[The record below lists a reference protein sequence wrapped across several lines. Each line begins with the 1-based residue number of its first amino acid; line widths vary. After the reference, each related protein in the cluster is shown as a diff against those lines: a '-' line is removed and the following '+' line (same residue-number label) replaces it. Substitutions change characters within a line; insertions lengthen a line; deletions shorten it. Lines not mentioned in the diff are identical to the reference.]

1 MDNKD
6 LISTIRKIGLDE
18 KAAKIYLACLEIG
31 EATIQRIAERARL
44 RRTTIYY
51 IVDELIERGI
61 IFKTLRKKKTFY
73 LAESPAKVLAK
84 IREVISEFEEDL
96 PNLEARNHVA
106 HARPRVYYLYGVEG
120 FKDVWDKIFS
130 SRKKEFRIMTEGIN
144 FLDFV
149 KEKYVVDKIIK
160 KKKGLDI
167 RSLQLIVDSPYAR
180 KIIAK
185 DSAENRKSKLLPFD
199 CRLHFTEIIS
209 EDFVAFI
216 SPRFENMILMVH
228 NESFAKT
235 RKNLFDVLWKALPK
249 RGS

>member
-1 MDNKD
+1 MDNSD

-31 EATIQRIAERARL
+31 EATIQQIAERAKL

-51 IVDELIERGI
+51 IIDELLEKGI
-61 IFKTLRKKKTFY
+61 LIKILRKKKTFY
-73 LAESPAKVLAK
+73 LAEAPAKVLAK
-84 IREVISEFEEDL
+84 TREAISEFEESL
-96 PNLEARNHVA
+96 AILEERNHVA
-106 HARPRVYYLYGVEG
+106 HARPRVYYLYGTEG
-120 FKDVWDKIFS
+120 FKQVWDKIFS

-149 KEKYVVDKIIK
+149 KEKYVLDKIIK
-160 KKKGLDI
+160 KKKELDI

-199 CRLHFTEIIS
+199 CRLYFTEIIS

-216 SPRFENMILMVH
+216 SPRFENMILVVN
-228 NESFAKT
+228 NEPFAKT
-235 RKNLFDVLWKALPK
+235 RKNLFDVLWKVLPQ
-249 RGS
+249 